1 MEYSSDYSN
10 EYINIDDLLLEGEEE
25 EEMNE
30 EDEKALLDE
39 LRRDF
44 MINLQMW
51 E

>member
-1 MEYSSDYSN
+1 MEYSN
-10 EYINIDDLLLEGEEE
+10 EYVDIDNLLLEGEEE

-44 MINLQMW
+44 MLNLQMW